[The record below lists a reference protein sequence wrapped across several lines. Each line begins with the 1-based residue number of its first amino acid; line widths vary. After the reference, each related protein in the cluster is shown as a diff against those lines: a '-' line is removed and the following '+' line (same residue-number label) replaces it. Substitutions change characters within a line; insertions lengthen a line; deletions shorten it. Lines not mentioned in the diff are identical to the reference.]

1 MKAATKLQQVR
12 HSLGYSANAVIGML
26 TQRAERLNFAI
37 MSPTSLKTKLS
48 RWENGHEQVGLP
60 EYRRLFREIY
70 GRTNE
75 ELGFPH
81 DDSGEDEASE
91 LLAQLRIAR
100 TVDASTVELFRQQL
114 EQARRIDAQFGGV
127 TVLDQL
133 RSNIRQIENL
143 LGYSTLRGQ
152 REPLAVVLTEASALA
167 GWEALDRNA
176 IRQAW
181 DHHERAKAAAREA
194 GSSLLLA
201 HATAQQAFILID
213 LGEVDQAVEQLTQAR
228 AVAHGTAPDLLRSW
242 LAAAHGEGLAAAGH
256 RDEALRA
263 FDAAAGQL
271 PNDPVDPSLPF
282 LFLAGAHL
290 DRWRGHALSR
300 LGEPDAVDQ
309 ISDALPRLPAEFTRS
324 RTSMLVD
331 LAYAHAAADDREAAL
346 AHAREAKRLATQI
359 KSDRQLRRL
368 DRLILPTGT
377 RTA

>member
-12 HSLGYSANAVIGML
+12 NTLGYSANAVIGML

-75 ELGFPH
+75 ELGFPP
-81 DDSGEDEASE
+81 DASDEDEASE

-100 TVDASTVELFRQQL
+100 TVDAGTVELFRQQV
-114 EQARRIDAQFGGV
+114 EQARHVDRQFGGV
-127 TVLDQL
+127 TVLDQV
-133 RSNIRQIENL
+133 RSTMRQIENL
-143 LGYSTLRGQ
+143 LGYSTMRGQ

-181 DHHERAKAAAREA
+181 DHHERAKSAAREA
-194 GSSLLLA
+194 ESPLLLA

-213 LGEVDQAVEQLTQAR
+213 LGQVDQAVEQLAQAR
-228 AVAHGTAPDLLRSW
+228 TVTRDTAPALLSSW

-256 RDEALRA
+256 RDDALRA

-300 LGEPDAVDQ
+300 LGEPDAIDQ
-309 ISDALPRLPAEFTRS
+309 ISDALPRLPTEFTRA
-324 RTSMLVD
+324 RTGMLVD
-331 LAYAHAAADDREAAL
+331 LAYAHAAAGDRDAAL
-346 AHAREAKRLATQI
+346 AHARQAKRLATQI

-368 DRLILPTGT
+368 DRLILPTNT